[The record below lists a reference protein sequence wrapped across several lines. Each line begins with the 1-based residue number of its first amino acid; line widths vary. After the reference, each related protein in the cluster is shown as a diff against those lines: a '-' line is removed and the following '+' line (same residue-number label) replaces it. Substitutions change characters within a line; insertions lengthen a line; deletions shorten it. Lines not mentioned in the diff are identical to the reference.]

1 MKSKVRLRKVA
12 LLGLMLGTVAAVALG
27 GGTAQASSGQR
38 SLKEML
44 ARSELAFIGRVEKIE
59 YLLSEPTGPEG
70 VRVPHTFVTYR
81 VEQMFLGQAPG
92 GSVTLRF
99 VGGWDSRKMR
109 YMASSNTPQFD
120 MGDYD
125 ILFVEGNTRRMC
137 PLVGLVDGRLR
148 VIRGR
153 VYTEMGLAV
162 FPERDGVLR
171 TGEMVR
177 LEEVSTTSVNGRI
190 FQTQTTGPLAV
201 DYPGNAM
208 GAEMFMTAI
217 AALARYA
224 TPARAFVNADRTKPF
239 AGPDQTPAPPPAEN
253 PPVKKTSGRSR

>member
-1 MKSKVRLRKVA
+1 MKSKVRLRRVA
-12 LLGLMLGTVAAVALG
+12 FLGLMLGAVAAIALG
-27 GGTAQASSGQR
+27 SGTAQASSGRR

-81 VEQMFLGQAPG
+81 VERMFLGQAPG

-120 MGDYD
+120 TGDYD

-137 PLVGLVDGRLR
+137 PLVGLVNGRLR

-171 TGEMVR
+171 TGKMVR
-177 LEEVSTTSVNGRI
+177 LEEVSTTSVNGRT
-190 FQTQTTGPLAV
+190 FLTLTTGPLAV
-201 DYPGNAM
+201 DFPGDAVE
-208 GAEMFMTAI
+208 AEVLMAAI
-217 AALARYA
+217 ANLARDVA
-224 TPARAFVNADRTKPF
+224 PAHVFVNADRAAPF
-239 AGPDQTPAPPPAEN
+239 AGPDMTPAPPPADKS
-253 PPVKKTSGRSR
+253 PDKKKNGRSL

>member
-1 MKSKVRLRKVA
+1 MKSKVRLRRVGF
-12 LLGLMLGTVAAVALG
+12 LGLMLGAVAAIALG
-27 GGTAQASSGQR
+27 GGTAEVSSGQR

-59 YLLSEPTGPEG
+59 YLLSEPTGPED

-81 VEQMFLGQAPG
+81 VERMFLGQAPG
-92 GSVTLRF
+92 GPVTLRF
-99 VGGWDSRKMR
+99 VGGWDARKMR

-120 MGDYD
+120 VGDYD
-125 ILFVEGNTRRMC
+125 ILFVEGNTKRMC
-137 PLVGLVDGRLR
+137 PLVGHADGRLR

-162 FPERDGVLR
+162 LPERDGVLK
-171 TGEMVR
+171 TGEMVL

-190 FQTQTTGPLAV
+190 FCTQTTGPLAV
-201 DYPGNAM
+201 DFPGDAVE
-208 GAEMFMTAI
+208 AERLMTTI

-224 TPARAFVNADRTKPF
+224 TPARAFMNADRTKPF
-239 AGPDQTPAPPPAEN
+239 AGPDQTPAPPPTERAADKQKN
-253 PPVKKTSGRSR
+253 GRSL